1 MTTHEIINNIKKEL
15 HANMNG
21 IASAYMRQNG
31 PAYRLN
37 WGIEL
42 PRLKAIA
49 AEFEPNHQ
57 VAQRLWQEDVRESRI
72 LATLLMPAENFDIE
86 LCRLWAEQIPNAEI
100 AQMAVMN
107 LFARLPYAADLA
119 FQWLAGNREM
129 LQLCGLLLVTRLLIN
144 GADITPDAKNEV
156 VDQAR
161 SLLTSP
167 NLHVRKAAQN
177 TLLRLEEEA

>member
-1 MTTHEIINNIKKEL
+1 MTIHEIINDIKKEL

-42 PRLKAIA
+42 PRLKTIA
-49 AEFEPNHQ
+49 AEFQPDHQ

-72 LATLLMPAENFDIE
+72 LATLLMPVENFDAE
-86 LCRLWAEQIPNAEI
+86 LCQLWAEQIPNAEI

-107 LFARLPYAADLA
+107 LFARLPYAADMA
-119 FQWLAGNREM
+119 FRWLASDREM
-129 LQLCGLLLVTRLLIN
+129 LQLCGLLLVTRLMIN
-144 GADITPDAKNEV
+144 GCGITPEARDEV
-156 VDQAR
+156 EDQAK
-161 SLLTSP
+161 SLLSSP

-177 TLLRLEEEA
+177 TILRLEEE

>member
-1 MTTHEIINNIKKEL
+1 MTTQQIINDIKKEL

-21 IASAYMRQNG
+21 ITSAYMRRNG
-31 PAYRLN
+31 AAYRLN

-42 PRLKAIA
+42 PRLRAIA

-72 LATLLMPAENFDIE
+72 LATLLMPTELFDAS
-86 LCRLWAEQIPNAEI
+86 LCRLWVEQIPNAEV

-107 LFARLPYAADLA
+107 LFSRLPYAVDMA
-119 FQWLAGNREM
+119 FLWLASDREM

-144 GADITPDAKNEV
+144 GFDITAEAKDEV
-156 VDQAR
+156 IDQAT
-161 SLLTSP
+161 SLLASP

-177 TLLRLEEEA
+177 TLLRLKE

>member
-1 MTTHEIINNIKKEL
+1 MTTQQMINDIKKEL

-21 IASAYMRQNG
+21 ITSAYMRRNG
-31 PAYRLN
+31 AAYRLN

-42 PRLKAIA
+42 PRLRAIA

-72 LATLLMPAENFDIE
+72 LATLLMPTEHFDAS
-86 LCRLWAEQIPNAEI
+86 LCRLWVEQIPNAEV

-107 LFARLPYAADLA
+107 LFSRLPYAVDMA
-119 FQWLAGNREM
+119 FLWLASDREM
-129 LQLCGLLLVTRLLIN
+129 QQLCGLLLVTRLLIN
-144 GADITPDAKNEV
+144 GFDITAEAKDEV
-156 VDQAR
+156 IDQAT
-161 SLLTSP
+161 SLLASP

-177 TLLRLEEEA
+177 TLLRLKE

>member
-1 MTTHEIINNIKKEL
+1 MTTQQIINDIKKEL

-21 IASAYMRQNG
+21 IASAYMRRNG
-31 PAYRLN
+31 AAYRLN

-42 PRLKAIA
+42 PRLRAIA

-72 LATLLMPAENFDIE
+72 LATLLMPTDHFDAPM
-86 LCRLWAEQIPNAEI
+86 CQLWAEQIPNAEI
-100 AQMAVMN
+100 AQMTVMN
-107 LFARLPYAADLA
+107 LFSRLPYAADMA
-119 FQWLAGNREM
+119 FLWLASDREM

-144 GADITPDAKNEV
+144 GFDITPEAKDEV
-156 VDQAR
+156 TDQAT
-161 SLLTSP
+161 SLLASP

-177 TLLRLEEEA
+177 TLLRLEEE

>member
-1 MTTHEIINNIKKEL
+1 MNTQQIINDIKKEL

-21 IASAYMRQNG
+21 IASAYMRQHG

-57 VAQRLWQEDVRESRI
+57 VAQRLWQENVRESRI
-72 LATLLMPAENFDIE
+72 LATLLMPVEDFDTE
-86 LCRLWAEQIPNAEI
+86 LCQLWAEQIPNAEI

-107 LFARLPYAADLA
+107 LFARLPYAADMA
-119 FQWLAGNREM
+119 FLWLASDREM

-144 GADITPDAKNEV
+144 GSDITPEAKDEV
-156 VDQAR
+156 EDQAR
-161 SLLTSP
+161 SLLSGP
-167 NLHVRKAAQN
+167 NLHIRKAAQN
-177 TLLRLEEEA
+177 TILRLEEEA

>member
-1 MTTHEIINNIKKEL
+1 MSTQQIINDIKKEL

-49 AEFEPNHQ
+49 AEFEPNHR

-72 LATLLMPAENFDIE
+72 LATLLMPAEDFDAEI
-86 LCRLWAEQIPNAEI
+86 CQLWAEQIPNAEI
-100 AQMAVMN
+100 AQMTVMN
-107 LFARLPYAADLA
+107 LFARLPYAADMA
-119 FQWLAGNREM
+119 FRWLASDREM

-144 GADITPDAKNEV
+144 GSGITEQAKNEV

-161 SLLTSP
+161 SLITSP

-177 TLLRLEEEA
+177 TILRLEEEA